1 MTQSKQEAQ
10 DALNAHNAHNAQM
23 QIIADLFN
31 KDTDLILKL
40 WMKQQMLAGSYRSD
54 LISEEEMQ
62 KMSLDTL
69 GGINLAVSAGNMDD
83 LDAEA
88 FDVVKTNLRKVSERY
103 AILGFSPS
111 ETATFIFSLKEAVM
125 DALQQKYKN
134 DTDALFSGLML
145 TNKLV
150 DSLGL
155 YTFECYV
162 EVQKSLISEQMS
174 TMTAMSTPV
183 MQIWQDVLMIP
194 IVGTVDSAR
203 SQEIMDAILSGLERT
218 DSEIILLDIQ
228 GVATLDSAVANHLLK
243 ITKAVSMMGCHCI
256 VSGVTSHV
264 AQAMASLGL
273 ELGGVN
279 SAPTLRKGLRMAL
292 ATLKEI
298 NAKNVDI

>member
-1 MTQSKQEAQ
+1 MSQKKQEVQEAK
-10 DALNAHNAHNAQM
+10 M

-31 KDTDLILKL
+31 KDSDLILKL
-40 WMKQQMLAGSYRSD
+40 WIKQQATASNLRSD
-54 LISEEEMQ
+54 LISKEEMQ
-62 KMSLDTL
+62 QMSSDTL
-69 GGINLAVSAGNMDD
+69 VSINLAVSAGNMNDIE
-83 LDAEA
+83 AEA
-88 FDVVKTNLRKVSERY
+88 FDAVKANLKKVSERY
-103 AILGFSPS
+103 VMLGFSPS

-125 DALQQKYKN
+125 DALQQKYEN
-134 DTDALFSGLML
+134 DNDALFSSLML

-155 YTFECYV
+155 YTFECFT
-162 EVQKSLISEQMS
+162 EMQKSLLAEQMS
-174 TMTAMSTPV
+174 AMSAMSTPV
-183 MQIWQDVLMIP
+183 MQIWQDILMIP

-203 SQEIMDAILSGLERT
+203 SQEIMDAMLEALDRT

-228 GVATLDSAVANHLLK
+228 GVASIDSAVANHLLK

-264 AQAMASLGL
+264 AQAMANLGL
-273 ELGGVN
+273 DLGGVN

-298 NAKNVDI
+298 NAQNMDI

>member
-1 MTQSKQEAQ
+1 MSQSKQEV
-10 DALNAHNAHNAQM
+10 LNAQM

-31 KDTDLILKL
+31 KDSDIILKL
-40 WMKQQMLAGSYRSD
+40 WMKQQLAAGSLRSD

-69 GGINLAVSAGNMDD
+69 ASINIAISAGNMDD
-83 LDAEA
+83 FDTEA
-88 FDVVKTNLRKVSERY
+88 FDVVKTSLKKISERY
-103 AILGFSPS
+103 AVLGFSPS

-125 DALQQKYKN
+125 DALQQKYKD
-134 DTDALFSGLML
+134 DTDALFSGLKL

-150 DSLGL
+150 DSLAL
-155 YTFECYV
+155 YCFECFG
-162 EVQKSLISEQMS
+162 EVQKSLLAEQMS
-174 TMTAMSTPV
+174 TMSAMSTPV
-183 MQIWQDVLMIP
+183 MQIWQDILMIP

-203 SQEIMDAILSGLERT
+203 SQEIMDAMLEGLERT

-228 GVATLDSAVANHLLK
+228 GVASIDSAVANHLLK

-264 AQAMASLGL
+264 AQAMANLGL
-273 ELGGVN
+273 DLGGVN

-292 ATLKEI
+292 ATLKEM
-298 NAKNVDI
+298 NAQNVNA

>member
-1 MTQSKQEAQ
+1 MSQSKQEAQ
-10 DALNAHNAHNAQM
+10 DAHNAQM

-31 KDTDLILKL
+31 KDTDIILKL
-40 WMKQQMLAGSYRSD
+40 WMKQQAAAGSLRSD
-54 LISEEEMQ
+54 LISEEEMRQ
-62 KMSLDTL
+62 MSFDTL
-69 GGINLAVSAGNMDD
+69 AGINIAVSAGNMDD
-83 LDAEA
+83 IEAEA
-88 FDVVKTNLRKVSERY
+88 FDAVKTNLKKVSERY
-103 AILGFSPS
+103 AMLDFSPS

-125 DALQQKYKN
+125 DALQQQYEN

-155 YTFECYV
+155 YTFECFA
-162 EVQKSLISEQMS
+162 EAQKALLAEQMS
-174 TMTAMSTPV
+174 TMSAMSTPV
-183 MQIWQDVLMIP
+183 MQIWKDILMIP

-203 SQEIMDAILSGLERT
+203 SQEIMDAMLEGLERT

-228 GVATLDSAVANHLLK
+228 GVASIDSAVANHLLK
-243 ITKAVSMMGCHCI
+243 ITKAVTMMGCHCI

-264 AQAMASLGL
+264 AQAMANLGL

-292 ATLKEI
+292 ASLKEI
-298 NAKNVDI
+298 NAQNVDV

>member
-1 MTQSKQEAQ
+1 MSQKKQEVQEAK
-10 DALNAHNAHNAQM
+10 M

-31 KDTDLILKL
+31 KDSDLILKL
-40 WMKQQMLAGSYRSD
+40 WIKQQATASNLRSD
-54 LISEEEMQ
+54 LISKEEMQ
-62 KMSLDTL
+62 QMSSDTL
-69 GGINLAVSAGNMDD
+69 VSINLAVSAGNMNDIE
-83 LDAEA
+83 AEA
-88 FDVVKTNLRKVSERY
+88 FDAVKANLKKVSERY
-103 AILGFSPS
+103 VMLGFSPS

-125 DALQQKYKN
+125 DVLQQKYEN
-134 DTDALFSGLML
+134 DNDALFSSLML

-155 YTFECYV
+155 YTFECFT
-162 EVQKSLISEQMS
+162 EMQKSLLAEQMS
-174 TMTAMSTPV
+174 AMSAMSTPV
-183 MQIWQDVLMIP
+183 MQIWQDILMIP

-203 SQEIMDAILSGLERT
+203 SQEIMDAMLEALDRT

-228 GVATLDSAVANHLLK
+228 GVASIDSAVANHLLK

-264 AQAMASLGL
+264 AQAMANLGL
-273 ELGGVN
+273 DLGGVN

-298 NAKNVDI
+298 NAQNMDI